1 MARAFFSNISKAR
14 LFGKQPGE
22 KFQLAVADDGSPT
35 EVHWRKRLAEGAIE
49 PVVKSASPASP
60 SPASDP
66 EASPAKKSTSKK
78 GA

>member
-1 MARAFFSNISKAR
+1 MARAFFRNTTTVR

-22 KFQLAVADDGSPT
+22 RFQLAIGDDGAPT

-49 PVVKSASPASP
+49 PVVKAASPASS